1 MTFGI
6 YLMLN
11 VVLLLFLAIWL
22 RRLVVRRLE
31 PERILNDLSNEIG
44 ELVAELNQTG
54 DHNVSVLEDRIM
66 QLRDLVADA
75 DRQIDELSALVQHVQ
90 AERNPAEPVYTVSFS
105 GSAPARDGETAREV
119 SSPSSDVNPSG
130 AVPTVAEGDAGG
142 RSAPGSAAIGEDAP
156 VAGPLFREPPRSAS
170 PAGTRDHP
178 PPPTEVLSPREQVHE
193 LHQQG
198 LSSEIIAG
206 KTGMAIGEVELII
219 SLGAGKG
226 DTSRKGDT

>member
-31 PERILNDLSNEIG
+31 PERILSDLNNEIG

-54 DHNVSVLEDRIM
+54 DHNVSVLEDRIL

-75 DRQIDELSALVQHVQ
+75 DRQIEELSALVQHVQ
-90 AERNPAEPVYTVSFS
+90 AERNPSEPVYTVSFS
-105 GSAPARDGETAREV
+105 GSAPARDGESAREV
-119 SSPSSDVNPSG
+119 SPPSSDANPG
-130 AVPTVAEGDAGG
+130 GGVPTFADGGGEG
-142 RSAPGSAAIGEDAP
+142 RSAPGGAPGGADAGIT
-156 VAGPLFREPPRSAS
+156 AGVPYRESPRSAS
-170 PAGTRDHP
+170 QAGPRDHSP
-178 PPPTEVLSPREQVHE
+178 PPAEVLSPREQVRE

-219 SLGAGKG
+219 SLGAGRG
-226 DTSRKGDT
+226 DT

>member
-31 PERILNDLSNEIG
+31 PERILSDLNNEIG
-44 ELVAELNQTG
+44 ELIAELNQTG

-75 DRQIDELSALVQHVQ
+75 DRQIEELSTLVQHVQ
-90 AERNPAEPVYTVSFS
+90 SERNPAEPVYTVSFTGAPAHDG
-105 GSAPARDGETAREV
+105 GSAREDSPPPA
-119 SSPSSDVNPSG
+119 
-130 AVPTVAEGDAGG
+130 VADAGASAG
-142 RSAPGSAAIGEDAP
+142 TDADSGGGAAGGAPGGADDVPALEASS
-156 VAGPLFREPPRSAS
+156 RESHRSAS
-170 PAGTRDHP
+170 HTYPDAYSAPHS
-178 PPPTEVLSPREQVHE
+178 EVLSPREQVHE

-219 SLGAGKG
+219 SLGAGRG
-226 DTSRKGDT
+226 DR

>member
-11 VVLLLFLAIWL
+11 VVLILFLALWV
-22 RRLVVRRLE
+22 RRLIVRRLE
-31 PERILNDLSNEIG
+31 PERILDDLSTEIG
-44 ELVAELNQTG
+44 QLIAELNQTG

-75 DRQIDELSALVQHVQ
+75 DRQIEELSSLLERVRSQQ
-90 AERNPAEPVYTVSFS
+90 APPEEPVYTVSFS
-105 GSAPARDGETAREV
+105 GATSERDE
-119 SSPSSDVNPSG
+119 SSQDDRVPSD
-130 AVPTVAEGDAGG
+130 EDA
-142 RSAPGSAAIGEDAP
+142 APGPLWESHRPQDEDESLP
-156 VAGPLFREPPRSAS
+156 PDEPRL
-170 PAGTRDHP
+170 
-178 PPPTEVLSPREQVHE
+178 EVLSPREQVRE

-219 SLGAGKG
+219 SLGSGRG
-226 DTSRKGDT
+226 GR